1 MEEKEKRYVGTPE
14 DRINKWMRMCLHWQF
29 DIRRNQERNAT
40 YYFTKYHVG
49 KYPTRFF
56 EDIRTSIIDRDYV
69 INKMNQISEY
79 RMKRDR
85 RLGLNSNKVKL
96 YQQECANQNIC
107 LNLSN
112 GGVKVNDNTVVKMV
126 GKSLYDLSGVST
138 QRLMNELANRR

>member
-1 MEEKEKRYVGTPE
+1 MKEEKRYVGTPE

-49 KYPTRFF
+49 KYPKSFF
-56 EDIRTSIIDRDYV
+56 EDIRDNIIDRDYV

-79 RMKRDR
+79 RMRRDR
-85 RLGLNSNKVKL
+85 NIGLKSNRVKL
-96 YQQECANQNIC
+96 HQEESANSRIC
-107 LNLSN
+107 LSVGN
-112 GGVKVNDNTVVKMV
+112 GGVKVNDDTIVKMV

-138 QRLMNELANRR
+138 QRLMNELASRQ

>member
-1 MEEKEKRYVGTPE
+1 MEGEKRYVGTPE

-29 DIRRNQERNAT
+29 DIRRGQERSAT

-49 KYPTRFF
+49 KYPKFFF
-56 EDIRTSIIDRDYV
+56 EDIKDNVIDRDYV

-85 RLGLNSNKVKL
+85 NIGLKSNRVQL
-96 YQQECANQNIC
+96 FQEESANRYIC
-107 LNLSN
+107 VNMGQ
-112 GGVKVNDNTVVKMV
+112 GGVKINDDTVVKMV

-138 QRLMNELANRR
+138 QRLMNELASRQ